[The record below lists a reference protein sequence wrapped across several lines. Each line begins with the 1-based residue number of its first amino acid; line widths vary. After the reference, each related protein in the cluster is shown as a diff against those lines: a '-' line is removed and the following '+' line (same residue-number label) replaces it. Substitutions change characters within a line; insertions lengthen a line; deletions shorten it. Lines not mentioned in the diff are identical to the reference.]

1 MSIVQVWRAESLDC
15 RAGSSWR
22 VVILGKM
29 TTSTLQRYQKWNR
42 RVEKG
47 NASL

>member
-1 MSIVQVWRAESLDC
+1 MSIVEVWRAESLDC
-15 RAGSSWR
+15 RAGSSWL
-22 VVILGKM
+22 VVILVKM
-29 TTSTLQRYQKWNR
+29 ATSTQQRYQMWNR